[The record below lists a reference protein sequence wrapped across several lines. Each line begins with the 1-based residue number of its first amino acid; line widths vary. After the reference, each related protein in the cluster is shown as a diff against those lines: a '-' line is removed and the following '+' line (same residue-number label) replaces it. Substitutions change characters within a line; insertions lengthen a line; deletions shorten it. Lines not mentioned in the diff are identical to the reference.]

1 MASISILILLCFLST
16 EIDQALEINREE
28 EGKVLIREV
37 YPFAHANMNNEFIAL
52 YNPSNKSVDL
62 SGWFISL
69 DPLAHP
75 ENARRITFPWRTK
88 IEAREQIII
97 TENAEGY
104 FKETGELP
112 DFTYSPTKFRMVR
125 IVDEYGQFKM
135 SDKGASIAL
144 KNRWNKTIDE
154 VVYGGTPTPLGWI
167 GEPLTSPSRGVI
179 IRRKEGIDTN
189 TGGDWIEA
197 GRMGQSRFESTKL
210 DFNGSVVVFTS
221 PDSSYLALKNEIRNS
236 SESVFLNMY
245 RFTNPGLALEIANA
259 SRRGVEIH
267 VLLEGGPVGGMDEE
281 ERAISRVLNDTGC
294 RVRYMVNS
302 PSELRFCPYP
312 FNHAKYTVIDNRSF
326 IIHSANWDTRGV
338 PQDPTLGN
346 REWGVV
352 IKNEMIAEYFSDIF
366 LTDFNPFRTFSV
378 AFEEFSFN
386 SGEAGNSDGLKF
398 ENGSWNGEYDP
409 KFFAKE
415 ITGHFSVT
423 PLLSPDN
430 SLGTM
435 SELIESAE
443 ESIAIEQ
450 LYFYERLGSKT
461 NPLIERIIDAN
472 ERGVEIRVLLN
483 FNPDYSREGVDTN
496 ERNMETVELL
506 KECGIEARLLY
517 TNSTPFSNL
526 HNKGMI
532 VDSEKVLISSINLN
546 ANGLL
551 KNREVGVIIENEE
564 VANYFEDVFDYDW
577 NAASEK
583 EGSSLAVRA
592 VSIGIVFLLAG
603 CLVYRSWSK
612 K

>member
-1 MASISILILLCFLST
+1 
-16 EIDQALEINREE
+16 
-28 EGKVLIREV
+28 
-37 YPFAHANMNNEFIAL
+37 
-52 YNPSNKSVDL
+52 
-62 SGWFISL
+62 
-69 DPLAHP
+69 
-75 ENARRITFPWRTK
+75 
-88 IEAREQIII
+88 
-97 TENAEGY
+97 
-104 FKETGELP
+104 
-112 DFTYSPTKFRMVR
+112 
-125 IVDEYGQFKM
+125 
-135 SDKGASIAL
+135 
-144 KNRWNKTIDE
+144 
-154 VVYGGTPTPLGWI
+154 
-167 GEPLTSPSRGVI
+167 
-179 IRRKEGIDTN
+179 
-189 TGGDWIEA
+189 
-197 GRMGQSRFESTKL
+197 
-210 DFNGSVVVFTS
+210 
-221 PDSSYLALKNEIRNS
+221 
-236 SESVFLNMY
+236 
-245 RFTNPGLALEIANA
+245 
-259 SRRGVEIH
+259 
-267 VLLEGGPVGGMDEE
+267 
-281 ERAISRVLNDTGC
+281 
-294 RVRYMVNS
+294 
-302 PSELRFCPYP
+302 
-312 FNHAKYTVIDNRSF
+312 
-326 IIHSANWDTRGV
+326 
-338 PQDPTLGN
+338 
-346 REWGVV
+346 
-352 IKNEMIAEYFSDIF
+352 
-366 LTDFNPFRTFSV
+366 
-378 AFEEFSFN
+378 
-386 SGEAGNSDGLKF
+386 
-398 ENGSWNGEYDP
+398 SWNGEYDP

-551 KNREVGVIIENEE
+551 KNREVGVIIENEK

>member
-1 MASISILILLCFLST
+1 
-16 EIDQALEINREE
+16 
-28 EGKVLIREV
+28 
-37 YPFAHANMNNEFIAL
+37 
-52 YNPSNKSVDL
+52 
-62 SGWFISL
+62 
-69 DPLAHP
+69 
-75 ENARRITFPWRTK
+75 
-88 IEAREQIII
+88 
-97 TENAEGY
+97 
-104 FKETGELP
+104 
-112 DFTYSPTKFRMVR
+112 
-125 IVDEYGQFKM
+125 
-135 SDKGASIAL
+135 
-144 KNRWNKTIDE
+144 
-154 VVYGGTPTPLGWI
+154 
-167 GEPLTSPSRGVI
+167 
-179 IRRKEGIDTN
+179 
-189 TGGDWIEA
+189 
-197 GRMGQSRFESTKL
+197 
-210 DFNGSVVVFTS
+210 
-221 PDSSYLALKNEIRNS
+221 
-236 SESVFLNMY
+236 
-245 RFTNPGLALEIANA
+245 
-259 SRRGVEIH
+259 
-267 VLLEGGPVGGMDEE
+267 MDEE
-281 ERAISRVLNDTGC
+281 EIAISRVLNDAGC
-294 RVRYMVNS
+294 RVRYMANS

-312 FNHAKYTVIDNRSF
+312 FNHAKYAVIDNRSL

-338 PQDPTLGN
+338 PQDPTFGN

-386 SGEAGNSDGLKF
+386 SGEAGNSNGLKF
-398 ENGSWNGEYDP
+398 ESTSWNGEYDP

-415 ITGHFSVT
+415 INGHFSVT
-423 PLLSPDN
+423 PLISPDN

-577 NAASEK
+577 NVASEK
-583 EGSSLAVRA
+583 EGSSLVVRA